1 MSFFNCYCL
10 GIVVSLFVYC
20 FCIMKMI
27 YNKIEIWF
35 MCMFL
40 FFVLEYYNMNGLLKI
55 IEIVF
60 IWVVDIFLNGGKE
73 LGYKIYDCNGN
84 DGD

>member
-1 MSFFNCYCL
+1 
-10 GIVVSLFVYC
+10 
-20 FCIMKMI
+20 
-27 YNKIEIWF
+27 